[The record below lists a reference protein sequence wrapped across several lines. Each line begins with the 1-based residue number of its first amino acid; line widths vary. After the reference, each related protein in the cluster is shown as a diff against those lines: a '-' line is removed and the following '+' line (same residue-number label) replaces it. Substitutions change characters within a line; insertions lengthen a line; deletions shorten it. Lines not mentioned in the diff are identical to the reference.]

1 MQYKN
6 VPTILR
12 EEANPA
18 FHEAI
23 GDLIELSVGT
33 PKHLKKIGLL
43 KREYN
48 KHELEKVNLKHLLKT
63 ALNKLALIP
72 YAYALE
78 LWRWKLFAGEISY
91 DEANR
96 KFWEIRIELQ
106 GVSPP
111 IKRDVDDFDPGAKYH
126 IPANMEYIK

>member
-12 EEANPA
+12 EGANPA

-43 KREYN
+43 KHEYN
-48 KHELEKVNLKHLLKT
+48 KHELEKMNLKHLLKT
-63 ALNKLALIP
+63 ALNKLAMIS

-91 DEANR
+91 DEANK

-111 IKRDVDDFDPGAKYH
+111 NKRDIDDFDPGAKYH
-126 IPANMEYIK
+126 IPANIEYIK